1 LGDVAELT
9 AKYFSDSG
17 AELRMGG
24 LPVRALA
31 EKYGTPLFIYDRGVL
46 DSKWNQLRAA
56 LPARFAISYSV
67 KANPNRAFLEYFLEK
82 GAGLEVASQGE
93 FHQAL
98 AAGCPAGR
106 ILFAGPGKTEA
117 EIEFVLARGI
127 GEIHIESPRE
137 AERVIAISRRLG
149 KRARV
154 AVRVNPASEVQ
165 GGAMRMGGKPAAFGV
180 DEEALDTVLDPLLG
194 SDAVE
199 FRGMHIYIGTQIL
212 DHAILV
218 GQYAHGL
225 EVARRIVKRIGHPL
239 ATLDF
244 GGGLGIPYFS
254 NEHELDTVALREGLA
269 KLFVSIEK
277 DGDFA
282 GTKFM
287 VEPGRYLVGEAGV
300 YVARVTD
307 IKISRGK
314 KFLIC
319 DGGMH
324 HHLAAS
330 GNLGQTIKR
339 NYPVAILNKLD
350 RPAAGAV
357 EVAGPLC
364 TPLDVL
370 ARNAELPEPEI
381 GDLIG
386 VFQSGAYARAASPL
400 GFLSHPAPPEVW
412 VEKGESRLIRRRGE
426 VEDYLRDQI
435 APVSARA

>member
-1 LGDVAELT
+1 MGDVAELT
-9 AKYFSDSG
+9 AKYFPDSG
-17 AELRMGG
+17 AELRMSG
-24 LPVRALA
+24 LSVRSLA
-31 EKYGTPLFIYDRGVL
+31 EKYGTPLFVYDRSVL
-46 DSKWNQLRAA
+46 DAKWNQLRAA
-56 LPARFAISYSV
+56 LPARFSISYSV

-98 AAGCPAGR
+98 AAGCPAER

-149 KRARV
+149 KRACV

-180 DEEALDTVLDPLLG
+180 DEEALDSVLDPLLG

-218 GQYAHGL
+218 SQYAHGL

-254 NEHELDTVALREGLA
+254 NEHELDIVALREGLA
-269 KLFVSIEK
+269 KLFAPIEK
-277 DGDFA
+277 DPDFA

-370 ARNAELPEPEI
+370 ARNAELPEVEV

-426 VEDYLRDQI
+426 VDDYLRDQI